1 MNILFFIPIIIIYA
15 YTGTISSS
23 MLKERYK
30 KRIILSV
37 ISLVYGISLEILL
50 KDERKF
56 SYVVL
61 GFLPL
66 LNLFCY
72 EMLRVIFKPI
82 IGKYPYSPYR
92 EKIGSKVIGKGYPQ
106 NRKVRVVDYFFGLT
120 YLLLPIILL
129 VLFLSITK
137 NPN

>member
-1 MNILFFIPIIIIYA
+1 MNILFFLPIIIIYA
-15 YTGTISSS
+15 YVGAISST
-23 MLKERYK
+23 LLNERYK
-30 KRIILSV
+30 YRIILSV
-37 ISLVYGISLEILL
+37 ISVVYGVLVEFLL

-66 LNLFCY
+66 VNLFCY
-72 EMLRVIFKPI
+72 EMLRIIFKPI

-106 NRKVRVVDYFFGLT
+106 NRKVKAVDYFFGFT
-120 YLLLPIILL
+120 YLLLPIILII
-129 VLFLSITK
+129 LFLFITQK
-137 NPN
+137 S